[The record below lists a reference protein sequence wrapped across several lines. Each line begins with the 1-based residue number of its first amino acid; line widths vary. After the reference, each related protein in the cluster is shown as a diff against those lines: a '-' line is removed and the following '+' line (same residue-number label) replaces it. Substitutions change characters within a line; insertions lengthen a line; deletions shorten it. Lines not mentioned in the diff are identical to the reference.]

1 MSEEKN
7 VLGDKF
13 AEYLNIKTIF
23 AKDGYA
29 KVSLDVRPYFLNGES
44 VVHGGV
50 VFTLADFA
58 FALASNSG
66 KDTALAVNCDIQ
78 FIKAGKIGD
87 ELFAEAEL
95 ISRSRRLGTY
105 RIIVTNKTGDILAS
119 VQSMSYYKPKS

>member
-1 MSEEKN
+1 MSEDKN
-7 VLGDKF
+7 LLGDKF
-13 AEYLNIKTIF
+13 AEYLDIKTIS

-29 KVSLDVRPYFLNGES
+29 KVSLDVRPYFLNGER

-66 KDTALAVNCDIQ
+66 NDKALAVNCDIK
-78 FIKAGKIGD
+78 FIKAGKIDD

-105 RIIVTNKTGDILAS
+105 RIVVTNKKGDILAS
-119 VQSMSYYKPKS
+119 VQSMSYYKPKP